1 MKLCSNISW
10 STNATT
16 VAGSSD
22 GIAGADSTMLS
33 SPYDTYV
40 FNDDSLLI
48 VDTFNLRIQSWKAN
62 ATNGTT
68 VISSAYGSDLNQLSI
83 GQYILNSQKK
93 RENISILVMEIDVVN
108 QTEIYLLDSYNSRVV
123 KWNSFGTNGTIVAGG
138 NGQGTDPNQLYFPYG
153 MFIEKDS
160 LTIWIADAGNHRI
173 VKWTSTQQSSVVC
186 GSLGSANDQ
195 FAMPTGIFIDENNG
209 NTMYIADYF
218 NYRIQQW
225 VQGAVSGITVAGITG
240 VSGSDLSHLA
250 SPMKVIVDEDQNMF
264 ILESANARVL
274 RWKIGETSGEVI
286 AGGQE
291 TGTGQNQLS
300 YPQNIRFGHDGSV
313 YVVDTSNNRIQKY
326 QSTCRKLTFTEFCLF
341 DLKIFSNNNNNNNNN
356 YYYYYYDDDDDD
368 DDDHNYYYNNN
379 TDNNNK
385 FKWHNQYWIRFSSS
399 NFRLNCFILIVNS
412 K

>member
-1 MKLCSNISW
+1 
-10 STNATT
+10 
-16 VAGSSD
+16 
-22 GIAGADSTMLS
+22 
-33 SPYDTYV
+33 
-40 FNDDSLLI
+40 
-48 VDTFNLRIQSWKAN
+48 
-62 ATNGTT
+62 
-68 VISSAYGSDLNQLSI
+68 
-83 GQYILNSQKK
+83 
-93 RENISILVMEIDVVN
+93 MEIGVVN
-108 QTEIYLLDSYNSRVV
+108 QTQIYLLDTPNSRVV
-123 KWNSFGTNGTIVAGG
+123 KWNSFGTTGTIVAGG
-138 NGQGTDPNQLYFPYG
+138 NGQGTDPNQLYYPYG
-153 MFIEKDS
+153 MFIGKDS
-160 LTIWIADAGNHRI
+160 LTIWIADTINHRI

-186 GSLGSANDQ
+186 GSQGSANDQ
-195 FAMPTGIFIDENNG
+195 FTMPTGIFIDENNG
-209 NTMYIADYF
+209 NTMYIADYL

-341 DLKIFSNNNNNNNNN
+341 HSKIFSNNNNNNNN
-356 YYYYYYDDDDDD
+356 YYYYYYYD

-379 TDNNNK
+379 K
-385 FKWHNQYWIRFSSS
+385 FKWHNQCWIRFSS
-399 NFRLNCFILIVNS
+399 
-412 K
+412 